1 MPERGRG
8 AREETEAQNYTTRMW
23 HSICLYAPQA
33 VAGQGWAWQGVGSQ
47 VFAGGRQLVAGG
59 GWHAAGIATA
69 TLGLQII
76 SFFLSAPSEHFPNV
90 FFAKFPL
97 RSAANL
103 LNHEMFVYV
112 FG

>member
-1 MPERGRG
+1 MAGYGR
-8 AREETEAQNYTTRMW
+8 
-23 HSICLYAPQA
+23 
-33 VAGQGWAWQGVGSQ
+33 AWQGAGSQ
-47 VFAGGRQLVAGG
+47 VFAGDWWQVAGG
-59 GWHAAGIATA
+59 RWHAAGIATA